1 MMDNYPV
8 NQSFNKKSQ
17 KVDESKSEDVKTEFD
32 EYVKENKKKKNG
44 GSPLDVKKSR
54 DEIII

>member
-1 MMDNYPV
+1 MDNYPV